1 MSDIIIARLS
11 TGEELIAKVKEDN
24 ALEYHLADVLIII
37 PTKENSIGLV
47 PFMPYSNCYS
57 DGLTIKKSFVLFAVT
72 PHEDLLT
79 RYQEITGSIITSSSK
94 LTT

>member
-1 MSDIIIARLS
+1 MPEVIIARLS
-11 TGEELIAKVKEDN
+11 TGEELIARVKEDN
-24 ALEYHLADVLIII
+24 AFDYQLADVLIII

-57 DGLTIKKSFVLFAVT
+57 EGLTIKKSFVLFTVT

-79 RYQEITGSIITSSSK
+79 RYQEITGSIITANSQ